1 MASSNPE
8 HVSTEHVPPS
18 PHRDIV
24 DEPSHPVDGHGET
37 GERRRTHHDIPD
49 HGHNPSMQQGV
60 DPNPD
65 LALHY
70 SHEHQHK
77 HLHHNRASLAGR
89 HDEVLY
95 SEGTTY
101 DKAHI
106 DPKGPQDYVSH
117 NLRDP
122 HNEKTEF
129 AGDAEKGALSE
140 PLRMGSNGSEDDGQK
155 HRASR
160 SYSKYK
166 IFVHLFIWLLFTG

>member
-1 MASSNPE
+1 MDSPKE
-8 HVSTEHVPPS
+8 EIPPKDVPTK
-18 PHRDIV
+18 DTATG
-24 DEPSHPVDGHGET
+24 PSHPVDAHGET
-37 GERRRTHHDIPD
+37 GERRHTHHDIPD
-49 HGHNPSMQQGV
+49 HGHNMSMQRSV
-60 DPNPD
+60 DENPD

-95 SEGTTY
+95 SEGTTF
-101 DKAHI
+101 DKSHI
-106 DPKGPQDYVSH
+106 DNKGPQDYVH
-117 NLRDP
+117 HTLRDP

-129 AGDAEKGALSE
+129 HTDTEKGALDE
-140 PLRMGSNGSEDDGQK
+140 PTKLDSNGSEDDGQK
-155 HRASR
+155 HRVSR

>member
-1 MASSNPE
+1 MASTNQEDLGPKD
-8 HVSTEHVPPS
+8 VPNK
-18 PHRDIV
+18 DV
-24 DEPSHPVDGHGET
+24 AVEPSHPVDGHGET

-49 HGHNPSMQQGV
+49 HGHNPSMQRDV

-106 DPKGPQDYVSH
+106 DPKGPQDYVNH
-117 NLRDP
+117 TLRDP
-122 HNEKTEF
+122 HNEKSEF
-129 AGDAEKGALSE
+129 HGDAEKGALSE
-140 PLRMGSNGSEDDGQK
+140 PLRVGSNNSEDDGQK